1 MTAIPLHEP
10 VTEDARDGVR
20 RRILDYARARCAGP
34 DQPPS
39 RAPTRAMACGRFA
52 DHPGAGQPTLM
63 GTVDFAY
70 AFHIT
75 GLLDELTTPDDR
87 RRWIELVLSFQGE
100 DGWFRAGDRQTH
112 GVEHATAYALGAVQ
126 ILAGPRIRADAFALR
141 PLTGL
146 RGQLAP
152 RPSAR
157 QAPFAVTLLDR
168 IHFWRG
174 SHRVGGIAAIVGAV
188 RDLRLD
194 ADRLLGLD
202 DPDAWLR
209 GWAEHAL
216 ARVSPADGMWHEAPA
231 VLQRAFDAVYRLRHD
246 PGHALIGGAAHLYWI
261 ISRLGIP
268 YPHPQALIDAVA
280 PRVGPEGLCER
291 HPYCLDF
298 DAAFLLAR
306 AADQMD
312 AAPAIERAEVTLER
326 SRRAVLAWLEERGPE
341 RWPDGSHFL
350 PGALAAVAE
359 ADRRLPPAQARGW
372 TDAFETVWWL

>member
-1 MTAIPLHEP
+1 MTAIPLHKP
-10 VTEDARDGVR
+10 VFDDARDGVR
-20 RRILDYARARCAGP
+20 RRILDYARARCIGLG
-34 DQPPS
+34 QPP
-39 RAPTRAMACGRFA
+39 ARAMARGRFA
-52 DHPGAGQPTLM
+52 DHPGADRPTLM

-70 AFHIT
+70 AFHVT
-75 GLLDELTTPDDR
+75 GLLDELSNPDDR

-100 DGWFRAGDRQTH
+100 DGWFRARDRQTH
-112 GVEHATAYALGAVQ
+112 GVEHATAYALGALQ
-126 ILAGPRIRADAFALR
+126 ILAGSRTRADGLAVA
-141 PLTGL
+141 PLTDL

-152 RPSAR
+152 QPSAR
-157 QAPFAVTLLDR
+157 QAPFAVGLLDR

-194 ADRLLGLD
+194 SARLLGLD

-209 GWAEHAL
+209 GWAGNVL

-231 VLQRAFDAVYRLRHD
+231 ALQMAFDAAYRLRHD
-246 PGHALIGGAAHLYWI
+246 PGHARIGGAAHLYWI

-268 YPHPQALIDAVA
+268 YPHPRPLIDAVA
-280 PRVGPEGLCER
+280 PRVGPGGLCER

-306 AADQMD
+306 AADHLD
-312 AAPAIERAEVTLER
+312 AADPAAERARRTLER
-326 SRRAVLAWLEERGPE
+326 SRRAVLAWLEERAPE
-341 RWPDGSHFL
+341 RWPAGSHFL

-359 ADRRLPPAQARGW
+359 ADRALPPADARGW